1 MRLIFAKHLRKAG
14 AAAFAGALLA
24 TPVAAG
30 HSWSNHHWW
39 LGATGEVNVPVDA
52 NLTGNWP
59 AHLQIAVEEWNK
71 SAVIQAPA
79 IQKGTV
85 RPRACKPVAGRIQAC
100 NATYGRNG
108 WLGLA
113 QIWVADGHI
122 SQGVTKLND
131 TYFNMATYDT
141 VSWRQLVTCQEIGH
155 VYGLRHQ
162 DEDSSTD
169 ATTSCMD
176 YTNRP
181 RGNEYPD
188 QHDYD
193 QLMTIYNRTRHTS
206 TETTASIASRLRDE
220 ASGGDTLAEWGR
232 AIQFMRDGR
241 PFVFEKLL
249 PSGRKTITHVFWAI
263 GEGPRRPHH

>member
-1 MRLIFAKHLRKAG
+1 MRPVFAKHWRKL
-14 AAAFAGALLA
+14 AATTFAGTLLA

-30 HSWSNHHWW
+30 HSWSNYHWW

-71 SAVIQAPA
+71 SGVIQAPA

-85 RPRACKPVAGRIQAC
+85 NPKTCKPVAGRIQAC
-100 NATYGRNG
+100 NAAYGRTG
-108 WLGLA
+108 WLGIA
-113 QIWVADGHI
+113 QIWLADGHI

-131 TYFNMATYDT
+131 TYFNMATYNT

-155 VYGLRHQ
+155 DYGLGHQ
-162 DEDSSTD
+162 DEDSNTD
-169 ATTSCMD
+169 LTTSCMD

-181 RGNEYPD
+181 EGNEYPD

-193 QLMTIYNRTRHTS
+193 QLMTIYNGTRHTS
-206 TETTASIASRLRDE
+206 TETTASVASRLPSE
-220 ASGGDTLAEWGR
+220 AAGGDTPVEWGR
-232 AIQFMRDGR
+232 AIQYTRDVR

-249 PSGRKTITHVFWAI
+249 PSGRKMITHVFWAI